1 LWPIETAAQER
12 TKSDNEGISP
22 ERQLWDKLKANHPD
36 ALQLLRTK
44 DGYRL
49 YNEDAVQGAKILG
62 IALKEYPERDI
73 TASAGIPYRRICSI
87 AYSAYFLADCW
98 FLLLFLSPFF

>member
-1 LWPIETAAQER
+1 MGERSSSQMASAAAAATSIR
-12 TKSDNEGISP
+12 

-49 YNEDAVQGAKILG
+49 YNEDAVQGG
-62 IALKEYPERDI
+62 
-73 TASAGIPYRRICSI
+73 S
-87 AYSAYFLADCW
+87 
-98 FLLLFLSPFF
+98 